1 MILAT
6 LTLVASAWQQPET
19 PPVEA
24 PPISEQQ
31 PAESEAATQHEV
43 HIEGNV
49 KLSARDLLRSAVDE
63 EGDLVKNGFRRAEV
77 DDMAFQME
85 MYALAQGYPMA
96 RVRWK
101 VEVRERVLHATFM
114 VAEGPYCEIKKVV
127 VEGSSHF
134 PADQLIKFF
143 YPSDYNLRD
152 EHPAFVASRVSS
164 APGSIKS
171 LYRAQGYRDVQ
182 VEAPSIEFN
191 EARTEAYVHC
201 TMLEGPRFVV
211 RKIEYAGHS
220 MIKDAVL
227 ENMAAD
233 FIGQAYFP
241 RRAFEL
247 GKRIEDHYAD
257 LGYAD
262 ADAKVETRANAES
275 GRVEFYAQITEGVR
289 VRLGEIRVRGNER
302 TNDSFLRNRLEL
314 HPGEWSN
321 RSKREESFRSLYR
334 SGLFSRVQI
343 ELVGDGDL
351 RDLEVEVEEGYH
363 KEFIV
368 EPGYGSYE
376 KLRLLLGWRNK
387 NIFGTGRIL
396 RAELRP
402 SMKSLSALVGVT
414 DPWLF
419 ESNVELDA
427 PVFYRRRQEPS
438 FTREEAGLAF
448 QFRYPVRR
456 ELSLLWGYRVTRSQV
471 SSESAGLPPDIL
483 IGDTTL
489 ASVFAGPRYDTQN
502 DYFNPT
508 RGGQAWLQFEVG
520 SDLVGSQVEYLR
532 SELKLSHH
540 WPLNSDE
547 TRVFAAGYRTA
558 AILPTGDT
566 NEIPLQLRLFNGG
579 ENSVRSFTES
589 RLGPVDSLGAP
600 LGGEVLNTLNL
611 ELRQQL
617 SGALWG
623 GLFFDAGNVSLSRS
637 DWFGDFRTGV
647 GLGVRYLLPV
657 GALRVDWGYNP
668 NAKGNEDEH
677 VLHLS
682 VGMAF

>member
-1 MILAT
+1 
-6 LTLVASAWQQPET
+6 VPRPT
-19 PPVEA
+19 P
-24 PPISEQQ
+24 QQ
-31 PAESEAATQHEV
+31 PASSEAATRHEV
-43 HIEGNV
+43 HFEGNA
-49 KLSARDLLRSAVDE
+49 KLSARDLLRAATDE
-63 EGDLVKNGFRRAEV
+63 EADLVSNGFRRAEV

-85 MYALAQGYPMA
+85 MYALALGYPNA

-101 VEVRERVLHATFM
+101 AELRDRVLHATFL
-114 VAEGPYCEIKKVV
+114 VTEGPYCEIKKIT
-127 VEGSSHF
+127 VEGARHF
-134 PADQLIKFF
+134 SADQLTRFF
-143 YPSDYNLRD
+143 YPPEYNLRD
-152 EHPAFVASRVSS
+152 EHPAFVASRVNS
-164 APGSIKS
+164 APGSIKG

-182 VEAPSIEFN
+182 VDAPSIAFN
-191 EARTEAYVHC
+191 EDRTEAYVQC
-201 TMLEGPRFVV
+201 VLREGPRFVI
-211 RKIEYAGHS
+211 RKIDYTGHTTLS
-220 MIKDAVL
+220 DTRL
-227 ENMAAD
+227 EQIGVD
-233 FIGQAYFP
+233 LIGQAYFP

-257 LGYAD
+257 RGYAD
-262 ADAKVETRANAES
+262 ATAKVTTQTDAES
-275 GRVEFYAQITEGVR
+275 GRVEFSVAIDEGVR
-289 VRLGEIRVRGNER
+289 VQIGEIRVRGNER
-302 TNDSFLRNRLEL
+302 TNESFLRNRLEL
-314 HPGEWSN
+314 QTGEWSN
-321 RSKREESFRSLYR
+321 RSKREASFRNLYR
-334 SGLFSRVQI
+334 SGLFKRVQI
-343 ELVGDGDL
+343 ELIGEGEL
-351 RDLEVEVEEGYH
+351 RDLEIEVEEGYH
-363 KEFIV
+363 KEFII

-396 RAELRP
+396 RAEVRP

-427 PVFYRRRQEPS
+427 PIFYRRRQEPS

-456 ELSLLWGYRVTRSQV
+456 ELSLLWGYRVARSQV

-508 RGGQAWLQFEVG
+508 HGGQAWLQFEIG

-532 SELKLSHH
+532 SELKLSNH

-547 TRVFAAGYRTA
+547 TRVFAMGYRTA
-558 AILPTGDT
+558 AIVPTGDT
-566 NEIPLQLRLFNGG
+566 EEIPLQLRLFNGG

-589 RLGPVDSLGAP
+589 RLGPVDSTGSP
-600 LGGEVLNTLNL
+600 LGGEVFNTLNL

-623 GLFFDAGNVSLSRS
+623 GLFIDAGNVALSTD
-637 DWFGDFRTGV
+637 DWFEGFRTGF
-647 GLGVRYLLPV
+647 GIGFRYLLPV

-668 NAKGNEDEH
+668 TAHGDEDQH

>member
-1 MILAT
+1 
-6 LTLVASAWQQPET
+6 V
-19 PPVEA
+19 
-24 PPISEQQ
+24 
-31 PAESEAATQHEV
+31 
-43 HIEGNV
+43 
-49 KLSARDLLRSAVDE
+49 
-63 EGDLVKNGFRRAEV
+63 
-77 DDMAFQME
+77 
-85 MYALAQGYPMA
+85 
-96 RVRWK
+96 
-101 VEVRERVLHATFM
+101 
-114 VAEGPYCEIKKVV
+114 
-127 VEGSSHF
+127 
-134 PADQLIKFF
+134 
-143 YPSDYNLRD
+143 RD
-152 EHPAFVASRVSS
+152 EHPTFIASRVHS

-182 VEAPSIEFN
+182 VDAPSIEFN
-191 EARTEAYVHC
+191 EARTEASVRC
-201 TMLEGPRFVV
+201 VLREGPRFVI
-211 RKIEYAGHS
+211 RKIDYAGHTT
-220 MIKDAVL
+220 IADAVL
-227 ENMAAD
+227 GGMGGD
-233 FIGQAYFP
+233 LIDQAYFP

-262 ADAKVETRANAES
+262 ATVKVEIRADAES
-275 GRVEFYAQITEGVR
+275 GRVEFSAQIEEGVR

-302 TNDSFLRNRLEL
+302 TNEGFLRTRLAL
-314 HPGEWSN
+314 RPGEWSN
-321 RSKREESFRSLYR
+321 RSKREESFRNLYR

-343 ELVGDGDL
+343 ELVGEGEQ

-396 RAELRP
+396 RAEVRP

-427 PVFYRRRQEPS
+427 PLFYRRRQEPS

-532 SELKLSHH
+532 GELKLSHH

-589 RLGPVDSLGAP
+589 RLGPVDSAGSP
-600 LGGEVLNTLNL
+600 LGGEVFNTLNL

-617 SGALWG
+617 SGAMWG
-623 GLFFDAGNVSLSRS
+623 GLFVDAGNVSLSRG
-637 DWFGDFRTGV
+637 DWFGDFRTGY
-647 GLGVRYLLPV
+647 GIGFRYLLPV
-657 GALRVDWGYNP
+657 GALRVDWGFNP
-668 NAKGNEDEH
+668 TARGDEDEH

>member
-1 MILAT
+1 MIFATFMLLAGA
-6 LTLVASAWQQPET
+6 LQQPDT
-19 PPVEA
+19 PPVSA
-24 PPISEQQ
+24 EQ
-31 PAESEAATQHEV
+31 SAAVTRHEV
-43 HIEGNV
+43 QIEGNN
-49 KLSARDLLRSAVDE
+49 KLSARDLLRAATDE
-63 EGDLVKNGFRRAEV
+63 EADLIKNGFRRAEV

-85 MYALAQGYPMA
+85 MYALAQGYPLA

-101 VEVRERVLHATFM
+101 ADVRDRVLYATFQ
-114 VAEGPYCEIKKVV
+114 VAEGPYCEIKGVV
-127 VEGSSHF
+127 LEGASHF
-134 PADQLIKFF
+134 PAEQLTKFF
-143 YPSDYNLRD
+143 YPSDFDLRD
-152 EHPAFVASRVSS
+152 QHPAFVASRVNS
-164 APGSIKS
+164 APGSIKT

-182 VEAPSIEFN
+182 VDAPSIEFN
-191 EARTEAYVHC
+191 DARTEAYVRC
-201 TMLEGPRFVV
+201 TLQEGPQFVI
-211 RKIEYAGHS
+211 RKIDYTGHTTIS
-220 MIKDAVL
+220 ENVL
-227 ENMAAD
+227 QEMNAD
-233 FIGQAYFP
+233 LIGQAYFP

-247 GKRIEDHYAD
+247 SKRIEDHYAD

-262 ADAKVETRANAES
+262 AAVEVETRADVET
-275 GRVEFYAQITEGVR
+275 GRVEFAAQIVEGVR
-289 VRLGEIRVRGNER
+289 VRLGDVRVRGNAR
-302 TNDSFLRNRLEL
+302 TNESFLRNRLEL
-314 HPGEWSN
+314 RPGEWSN
-321 RSKREESFRSLYR
+321 RSKREESFRNLYR
-334 SGLFSRVQI
+334 TGLFNRVQI
-343 ELVGDGDL
+343 ELVGEGEV
-351 RDLEVEVEEGYH
+351 RNLEIEVEEGYH

-402 SMKSLSALVGVT
+402 SMKSLNALVGVT

-427 PVFYRRRQEPS
+427 PLFYRRRQEPS

-448 QFRYPVRR
+448 QFRYPVHRQ
-456 ELSLLWGYRVTRSQV
+456 LSLLWGYRVTRSQV

-508 RGGQAWLQFEVG
+508 RGGQAWLQFEIG

-532 SELKLSHH
+532 GEIKLSHQ

-558 AILPTGDT
+558 AILPTGNTD
-566 NEIPLQLRLFNGG
+566 EIPLQLRLFNGG
-579 ENSVRSFTES
+579 ENSVRSFNES
-589 RLGPVDSLGAP
+589 RLGPVDSVGAP
-600 LGGEVLNTLNL
+600 LGGEVFNTVNL

-623 GLFFDAGNVSLSRS
+623 GLFVDAGNVSLSRS

-647 GLGVRYLLPV
+647 GLGFRYLLPV
-657 GALRVDWGYNP
+657 GALRLDWGYNP
-668 NAKGNEDEH
+668 TARDDEDEH